1 MVVYKA
7 VGYKVAIALRV
18 MCKVGALPHVA
29 PATADVAF
37 HLSNDP
43 SDGVST
49 DRTGP
54 VVFLFSIV
62 VGRWSIGVWFS
73 IC

>member
-1 MVVYKA
+1 MVYKA

-54 VVFLFSIV
+54 VVFLFC
-62 VGRWSIGVWFS
+62 WSMVHWRLV
-73 IC
+73 